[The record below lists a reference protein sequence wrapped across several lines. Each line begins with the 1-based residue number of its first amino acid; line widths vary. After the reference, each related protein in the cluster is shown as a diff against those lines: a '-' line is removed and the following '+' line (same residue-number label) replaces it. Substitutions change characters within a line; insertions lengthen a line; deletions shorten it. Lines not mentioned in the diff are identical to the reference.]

1 MMIRMRRGI
10 LWGEG
15 AWWGMEGVEGRG
27 GGAGEGRN
35 RDGGRRAKGVVGRG
49 KGCFGRR
56 DGELG
61 QGGGG
66 RKGEGWKGVGVWRG
80 GCPSPVRWPGE
91 GPDAA
96 CQGSD
101 REEEAGEAKEKEGI
115 TRSTMRMRLGQ

>member
-10 LWGEG
+10 LWG
-15 AWWGMEGVEGRG
+15 ATPT
-27 GGAGEGRN
+27 
-35 RDGGRRAKGVVGRG
+35 
-49 KGCFGRR
+49 
-56 DGELG
+56 
-61 QGGGG
+61 
-66 RKGEGWKGVGVWRG
+66 
-80 GCPSPVRWPGE
+80 PSPVRWPGQ